1 LDRPYDVV
9 AIGDSITQGFPFS
22 EECSWVN
29 IISKKYALKI
39 GNRGICGDLTADMC
53 NRFIRDVVRE
63 RPRVVII
70 LGGYND
76 AFCGVPLEKVAL
88 NFRKM
93 HDEAR
98 KHGIGTVMGLPTPV
112 AFYNI
117 ESTLAEYRNWIRDY
131 ARAEGIGLIDFYNP
145 FLDSSNG
152 GPLPGLTVDGAHP
165 GIEGYRVMAGAV
177 DKEIF
182 APFTSK
188 KGG

>member
-1 LDRPYDVV
+1 MDKPYDVV

-22 EECSWVN
+22 EDCSWVN
-29 IISKKYALKI
+29 IISKNYALKI
-39 GNRGICGDLTADMC
+39 RNCGICGDLTADMYS
-53 NRFIRDVVRE
+53 RFISNVVRE
-63 RPRVVII
+63 RPRIVII

-98 KHGIGTVMGLPTPV
+98 KHDIATIMGLPTPV
-112 AFYNI
+112 AFFSI

-131 ARAEGIGLIDFYNP
+131 AQVERIGLIDFYNV
-145 FLDSSNG
+145 FLDSSTG

-165 GIEGYRVMAGAV
+165 SIEGYRVMAGAV
-177 DKEIF
+177 DMDHF
-182 APFTSK
+182 ASIAPK
-188 KGG
+188 RDG